1 MIRSVTPQRR
11 ARIERVLSWRQ
22 QDLTLALANIHDPH
36 NVSAIYRSCDAFGVA
51 EVHLYYTD
59 TPFPVLGRK
68 SSASARKWVESI
80 RHKTFDSLINCLRT
94 GGRQVLATS
103 CSVAARPLTDW
114 DFTRPTAIIM
124 GNEHRGV
131 DKELAAH
138 ADGELYIPMY
148 GMIRSFNVS
157 VAAAVILAEASRQR
171 VLAGM
176 YARPGYTEEE
186 YAKKLGIWLEK

>member
-1 MIRSVTPQRR
+1 MSRTVTPQRR

-80 RHKTFDSLINCLRT
+80 RHKTLDSLLRSIRT

-103 CSVAARPLTDW
+103 CSAAARPLTDW
-114 DFTRPTAIIM
+114 DFTRATAIIM

-131 DKELAAH
+131 DRELAAH
-138 ADGELYIPMY
+138 ADGEVYIPMY
-148 GMIRSFNVS
+148 GMIQSFNVS

-171 VLAGM
+171 MLAGM

-186 YAKKLGIWLEK
+186 YAEKLGIWLEK